1 MKLADDRV
9 FICQGK
15 CSNIKN
21 FVQDQELNFFFF
33 FSTAG
38 KVMKLMLNGK
48 KVNLKGKHCGN
59 ITTVSNHLM
68 KQFFFLAS
76 KIE

>member
-1 MKLADDRV
+1 
-9 FICQGK
+9 
-15 CSNIKN
+15 
-21 FVQDQELNFFFF
+21 
-33 FSTAG
+33 
-38 KVMKLMLNGK
+38 MKLMLNGK